1 MHLEG
6 KFALD
11 FSNFKYATV
20 KRQGEKSTS
29 GSIFVPREW
38 VDKKVLVIL
47 IDEGVIEVDTSE
59 NSDNKKK
66 N

>member
-1 MHLEG
+1 MRIRG

-29 GSIFVPREW
+29 GSIFVPKEW
-38 VDKKVLVIL
+38 ADKKVLVIL
-47 IDEGVIEVDTSE
+47 IDEGVIEVDATE